1 VSSPSPD
8 SEPFQAE
15 SHGLGDCFP
24 NEDHDQDLVDWL
36 ASKGVRP
43 PDWSFDASLL
53 DPVERANR
61 ELQIPIRT
69 PGGTIVPGVYL
80 FYDRTPLTASVEP
93 GDNRIVPLYVG
104 KAANLWNRIQS
115 HFCRPMEGAWL
126 QIFLEDAEKG
136 LFDGM
141 LMVCAWKE
149 EERAGIEARMIQIL
163 RPMYCRRR
171 E

>member
-1 VSSPSPD
+1 MAETHGLVDCSPS
-8 SEPFQAE
+8 
-15 SHGLGDCFP
+15 
-24 NEDHDQDLVDWL
+24 EDHDQDLVDWL
-36 ASKGVRP
+36 FAKGVRP

-61 ELQIPIRT
+61 KAQIPIRT
-69 PGGTIVPGVYL
+69 PGGRIVPGVYL
-80 FYDRTPLTASVEP
+80 FYDRTPLAASIEP
-93 GDNRIVPLYVG
+93 GGSRIVTLYVG

-115 HFCRPMEGAWL
+115 HFCRPMEDAWL
-126 QIFLEDAEKG
+126 QIFIEDVGKG

-149 EERAGIEARMIQIL
+149 EERAGMEARLIRTL
-163 RPMYCRRR
+163 RPRYCRRR